1 MNIEYFV
8 PTKVIMKKGCSNNVG
23 TYVKQDQLSQVLIIS
38 DHGLKRAGFLESI
51 YKSLDQ
57 EQIAYHTFCNI
68 QPNPR
73 DVNCDEAARQY
84 SDKPIDGIIALGGG
98 SVIDAAKAISILL
111 TNGGR
116 TKDYEGMD
124 QATETPLPIICIPTT
139 AGTGSEVTAWSI
151 ITDTT
156 NHYKMAIGDER
167 IIPTLALLDVEL
179 TSSLPAPIAA
189 STGMDALTHAIEA
202 YTCNIATP
210 ITDGLALHAIKLISE
225 NLIDAVYV
233 SNNEKARENMLIAS
247 LMAGIAFGNADT
259 AGVHCLSEAI
269 GGKYDTPHGEANSI
283 FLPYMFHHNMDVD
296 FSRHGEVAYALGVSR
311 DLSPA
316 DAAKKAVDVLVDL
329 SNRLNI
335 PRFSDIDKVDRNDFQ
350 AIAENAVKSSSNA
363 HNAKEMTVDD
373 YVRILE
379 GTYADKLRS

>member
-8 PTKVIMKKGCSNNVG
+8 PTKVIMEKGCSNDVG
-23 TYVKQDQLSQVLIIS
+23 TYAKQYQMSHVLIIS
-38 DHGLKRAGFLESI
+38 DHGLKRAGFLEPI
-51 YKSLDQ
+51 YQSLET
-57 EQIAYHTFCNI
+57 EQIAYNTFCNV

-73 DVNCDEAARQY
+73 DVNCDEAARQF
-84 SDKPIDGIIALGGG
+84 SGKPIDGIIALGGG
-98 SVIDAAKAISILL
+98 SVIDAAKAISILM

-116 TKDYEGMD
+116 TKEYEGMD
-124 QATETPLPIICIPTT
+124 VARVAPLPIICIPTT

-156 NHYKMAIGDER
+156 DHYKMAIGDDR
-167 IIPTLALLDVEL
+167 IIPKLALLDAKL
-179 TSSLPAPIAA
+179 TASLPASIAA

-225 NLIDAVYV
+225 NLQDAVCA
-233 SNNEKARENMLIAS
+233 SNNEEARENMLIAS

-269 GGKYDTPHGEANSI
+269 GGIYDTPHGEANSI
-283 FLPYMFHHNMDVD
+283 FLPYMFHHNMDAD
-296 FSRHGEVAYALGVSR
+296 FSRHGDVAYALGVSR

-316 DAAKKAVDVLVDL
+316 DAAKEAVDVLIDL
-329 SNRLNI
+329 SQRLNI
-335 PRFSDIDKVDRNDFQ
+335 PRFSDIDKVDRKDFH
-350 AIAENAVKSSSNA
+350 AIAENAVQSSSNA
-363 HNAKEMTVDD
+363 HNVKEMTVRD
-373 YVRILE
+373 YVSVLE
-379 GTYADKLRS
+379 DAYADTLSS